1 MRELVAVDLPAGP
14 AFVREL
20 RRAWDDGDAVLPLQQ
35 EAPPAH
41 RQATAVRLGATVLAD
56 GSGRRR
62 IHGGRPVEEGDALV
76 VATSGTT
83 GEPKGAVHTHT
94 GVEAAAF
101 ATATALGVDPD
112 CHWLACLP
120 LSHVGGLSVVT
131 RALATGAGLTVH
143 GGFDAAAVD
152 REPAAGATH
161 VSLVP
166 TALQRVDTSRWR
178 RILVGGARAEGT
190 LPPNCTA
197 TYGMTE
203 TFGGVVHDGLPLNG
217 VQVRIAGA
225 GTEESDHVGP
235 IEIRSPSLLRAYR
248 GGTRSDRGPEDV
260 DPVGADGWFRT
271 GDLGVLDGP
280 DRRLRVLG
288 RQDALIVT
296 GGEKVWP
303 EAVEAVI
310 ETHPAVAEA
319 AVLGRPDPEWGQ
331 RVTALV
337 VPRGPGRG
345 PTRRELSDWVR
356 ERLPAAAAPK
366 DVHVVDALP
375 RTALGKLRRGLLVAV
390 APADPARDAVP
401 CDAGDGG
408 PSGSGHDGRG

>member
-41 RQATAVRLGATVLAD
+41 RRATADRLGATVLVD
-56 GSGRRR
+56 GSGRHRL
-62 IHGGRPVEEGDALV
+62 HGGWPVEEGDAV
-76 VATSGTT
+76 VMATSGTT
-83 GEPKGAVHTHT
+83 GEPKGAVHTHA

-131 RALATGAGLTVH
+131 RALATGAGLTVNA
-143 GGFDAAAVD
+143 GFDAAAVD
-152 REPAAGATH
+152 RAPAAGATH

-166 TALQRVDTSRWR
+166 TALQRVDASRWR
-178 RILVGGARAEGT
+178 RILVGGARAGGP

-203 TFGGVVHDGLPLNG
+203 TFGGVVHDGLALNG

-225 GTEESDHVGP
+225 ATDEIGRTGP

-248 GGTRSDRGPEDV
+248 RRPGAPGQDP
-260 DPVGADGWFRT
+260 DPVGEDGWFRT

-310 ETHPAVAEA
+310 EAHPAVAEA
-319 AVLGRPDPEWGQ
+319 AVFGRPDPEWGQ

-337 VPRGPGRG
+337 VPQGAGRG
-345 PTRRELSDWVR
+345 PSRGELADWVR
-356 ERLPAAAAPK
+356 ERLPVAAAPK
-366 DVHVVDALP
+366 ELHVVDGLP
-375 RTALGKLRRGLLVAV
+375 RTALGKLRRGLLAAV

-401 CDAGDGG
+401 CDAGDSGDR
-408 PSGSGHDGRG
+408 SGSGRDDRG